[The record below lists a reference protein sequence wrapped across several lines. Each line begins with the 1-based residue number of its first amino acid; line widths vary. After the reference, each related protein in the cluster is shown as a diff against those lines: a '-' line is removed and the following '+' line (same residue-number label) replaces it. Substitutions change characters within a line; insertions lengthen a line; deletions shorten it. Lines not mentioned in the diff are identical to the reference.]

1 MLAEAG
7 LRDVPDG
14 TCMIPETDAA
24 HLHQLLR
31 RTAPDLAADLAS
43 EAGRGTADYI
53 LAHRIPKP
61 VRIVLKLM
69 PAPLAARVLSQ
80 AIAKHA
86 WTFAGSGAFRVVS
99 PWCFD
104 IADNPIVRGEHSAV
118 PLCHWQRGTCSKG
131 CTRGSGTPA
140 LLLPGNQLLRHARSR
155 PVPVCDHAW
164 VTQATHPLEPQPPHR

>member
-118 PLCHWQRGTCSKG
+118 RLCHWHAAVFERLYQVLVHPRCCCRETNCCAMPGQDRCRFAI
-131 CTRGSGTPA
+131 TRG
-140 LLLPGNQLLRHARSR
+140 
-155 PVPVCDHAW
+155 
-164 VTQATHPLEPQPPHR
+164 